1 MSDIIYVGVS
11 DSDPDH
17 YFWVRANSGG
27 DAVSAPGEGDLQA
40 LASAAQGMPVHLIL
54 ASDKITMLETDLPV
68 TGKKLLTALPF
79 ALEEHFPGEIDAL
92 HFAAGDK
99 REDNTR
105 GVVVV
110 PQDVLSSVLE
120 DLTEAGLSPRAAFA
134 LPDALDAVEGHL
146 QILLIGDMA
155 IIDGAGV
162 EPVSFRGL
170 PLQLAI
176 DATIG
181 SLGEDSES
189 IRQLQIYADE
199 AGLAHNETALDTL
212 DAGSIPVDRRA
223 LSQGWFGFAA
233 RALMARSGTDL
244 LQGQFGVR
252 ADTMAALK
260 PWYAAAGLLV
270 AVGLMAFTT
279 TAIEARALSRQVE
292 NLDQQIVSR
301 LTQLTGERLDAGR
314 AEPQLSN
321 VLNRRQPGR
330 GNGGSQSTNSSV
342 DFLDYLTALSDASAE
357 TPPEIEAISY
367 DNGTL
372 NLQLVTE
379 SDIALEELREAIAES
394 GEFDARILRTERK
407 EEGQIAGRI
416 QVSEAAL

>member
-17 YFWVRANSGG
+17 YFWVQANSSG

-40 LASAAQGMPVHLIL
+40 LASACQSMPIHLIL
-54 ASDKITMLETDLPV
+54 SSDKITMLETDLPV

-79 ALEEHFPGEIDAL
+79 ALEEHFPGEIDTL

-99 REDNTR
+99 REDDTR

-110 PQDVLSSVLE
+110 PRDVLATVLE
-120 DLTEAGLSPRAAFA
+120 TLAAANLSPRAAYA

-146 QILLIGDMA
+146 QILLTDDVA

-176 DATIG
+176 DATIA

-189 IRQLQIYADE
+189 IRQLQIYADD
-199 AGLAHNETALDTL
+199 AGMAHNASALDAL

-233 RALMARSGTDL
+233 RALMARRGTDL
-244 LQGQFGVR
+244 LQGQFAVR
-252 ADTMAALK
+252 ADTMAAIR
-260 PWYAAAGLLV
+260 PWYAAAGLLA

-279 TAIEARALSRQVE
+279 TAIEARALSRQAA

-301 LTQLTGERLDAGR
+301 LTQLTGERLDPGR

-321 VLNRRQPGR
+321 VLNRRQAGR
-330 GNGGSQSTNSSV
+330 GNGSAQSTSSGV
-342 DFLDYLTALSDASAE
+342 DFLDYLIALSDAGAE

-379 SDIALEELREAIAES
+379 SDIALEELREAITES
-394 GEFDARILRTERK
+394 GELEARILRTERK
-407 EEGQIAGRI
+407 EQGQIAGRI
-416 QVSEAAL
+416 QVTEAAL